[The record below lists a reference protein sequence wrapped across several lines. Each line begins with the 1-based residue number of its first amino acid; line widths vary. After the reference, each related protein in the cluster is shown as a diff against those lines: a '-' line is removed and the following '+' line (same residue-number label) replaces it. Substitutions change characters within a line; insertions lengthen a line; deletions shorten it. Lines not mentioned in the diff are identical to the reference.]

1 MASSPVAIGALRE
14 RVRILA
20 PSDTRDQIGGLVRV
34 WATVADVWAR
44 VEEMSAGEQYR
55 REQINTQAQFAVTIR
70 FRADVTVNQRVAWR
84 GRTFEITGRPN
95 PDETRRFMRLACK
108 ELFTDAA

>member
-1 MASSPVAIGALRE
+1 MKEPRVGDLRE
-14 RVRILA
+14 RVQILA
-20 PSDTRDQIGGLVRV
+20 ASDTRDQIGGLVRV
-34 WATVADVWAR
+34 WSSVATVWAQ

-55 REQINTQAQFAVTIR
+55 REQISTSAQFAVTIR

-95 PDETRRFMRLACK
+95 PDERRRFLRLPCK
-108 ELFTDAA
+108 EIFTDAA